1 MNAPCHDGLYQRAHV
16 FFFDRALVLLVA
28 ATRVPKAHGL
38 VLKVAFTALVADRTI
53 EWVIDEKKLHHPF
66 PALPRH
72 FGISEDFHVITG
84 R

>member
-1 MNAPCHDGLYQRAHV
+1 M
-16 FFFDRALVLLVA
+16 
-28 ATRVPKAHGL
+28 PKAHGL
-38 VLKVAFTALVADRTI
+38 VLKVTFTALITNRTI

-72 FGISEDFHVITG
+72 FGISENFHVIAG